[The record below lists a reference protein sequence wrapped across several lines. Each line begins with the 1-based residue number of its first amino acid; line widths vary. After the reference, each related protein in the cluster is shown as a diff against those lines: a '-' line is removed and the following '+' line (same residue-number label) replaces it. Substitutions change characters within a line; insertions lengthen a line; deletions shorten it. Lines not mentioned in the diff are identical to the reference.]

1 MYLGKL
7 GEQIVLKS
15 KKAFNKIKF
24 LDYEIASSNEWFL
37 KRNSRDKE
45 ARREYFNIERNKR
58 KKGDIYI
65 INIIDEEMKS
75 NDERLR

>member
-45 ARREYFNIERNKR
+45 ARREYLILKEISV
-58 KKGDIYI
+58 KKGIFI
-65 INIIDEEMKS
+65 
-75 NDERLR
+75 

>member
-15 KKAFNKIKF
+15 IKAFNKIKF
-24 LDYEIASSNEWFL
+24 LDYEIAFSNEWFL